1 MGDCNINY
9 LETDDPKTKKLKD
22 TMRLLGLKQHI
33 NEPTYFGMRHSCLDL
48 IFSNSDLIDNSGTF
62 KANISDH
69 DMIYIT
75 RHKNKLQ
82 KHKIAFT
89 GRSYKKYDKEQ
100 FTNLLLS
107 EKWDD
112 FDQDHDINDAW
123 NLMYSKIKRIIDKMC
138 PMKKF
143 NISKRKD
150 PWITNEL
157 LEIINDKNSQMD
169 KAKRTKKPEDSERA
183 RFMRN
188 ECNRLVRK
196 ARARYIQEQAENYSN
211 DPKAFW
217 RNIRDV
223 LPNSKVES
231 SSFKLVDHT
240 KKPPINDDETATFL
254 INILLKL
261 DPN

>member
-1 MGDCNINY
+1 MAP
-9 LETDDPKTKKLKD
+9 LELTSVIR
-22 TMRLLGLKQHI
+22 M
-33 NEPTYFGMRHSCLDL
+33 
-48 IFSNSDLIDNSGTF
+48 
-62 KANISDH
+62 
-69 DMIYIT
+69 MIYIT
-75 RHKNKLQ
+75 RRKNKLQ
-82 KHKIAFT
+82 KHNDF
-89 GRSYKKYDKEQ
+89 DKE
-100 FTNLLLS
+100 
-107 EKWDD
+107 
-112 FDQDHDINDAW
+112 HDINDAW
-123 NLMYSKIKRIIDKMC
+123 KLMYSKIKRIIDKMC

-150 PWITNEL
+150 PWITTEL

-196 ARARYIQEQAENYSN
+196 ARARYIQEQAGNYSN

-231 SSFKLVDHT
+231 SSFKLVDQT
-240 KKPPINDDETATFL
+240 KKTPINDDETATFI

-261 DPN
+261 DLNSLKI